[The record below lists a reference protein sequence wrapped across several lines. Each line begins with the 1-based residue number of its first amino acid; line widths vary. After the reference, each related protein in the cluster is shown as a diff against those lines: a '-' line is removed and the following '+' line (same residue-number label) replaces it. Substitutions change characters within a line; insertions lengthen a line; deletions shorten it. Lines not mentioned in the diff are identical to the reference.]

1 LLEATME
8 LRRLGKSDLKVAPLV
23 LGGNVFGW
31 TADEKTSFAI
41 LDAFVDGGFNMV
53 DTADV
58 YARWTPAGGGA
69 SETVIGKWLAQG
81 GKRDKVV
88 LATKFGAE
96 MGEGMKGLSAKYMI
110 EAVEASLKRLQTDRI
125 DLYQSHRDDP
135 ETPQEETAEAFDRLV
150 KAGKVRAI
158 GSSNFTPERLKSAL
172 ELSQAKGLARY
183 NSEQPQY
190 NLYDRAGFEAGLQQV
205 CIENEVGV
213 IPYYGLASGFLTG
226 KYRTEADL
234 DKSPR
239 GRGVKRMMDERGMRI
254 LAALDQVSGAKGASP
269 AQVALAWVMAQ
280 PGLTGPIASA
290 TSVEQLEELMG
301 AARLALSAEDLAT
314 LNAASAAQV

>member
-1 LLEATME
+1 ME

-31 TADEKTSFAI
+31 TADEATSFAI

-58 YARWTPAGGGA
+58 YSRWAPAGGGA
-69 SETVIGKWLAQG
+69 SEKVIGKWLAQG
-81 GKRDKVV
+81 GKRDRIV

-96 MGEGMKGLSAKYMI
+96 MGEGMKGLSAKYMV
-110 EAVEASLKRLQTDRI
+110 EAVEASLKRLQTDHI

-135 ETPQEETAEAFDRLV
+135 DTPQEETAEAFEALV

-158 GSSNFTPERLKSAL
+158 GSSNFTPERLASAL
-172 ELSQAKGLARY
+172 EVSQAKGLARY

-254 LAALDQVSGAKGASP
+254 LAALDQVSNAKSASP

-290 TSVEQLEELMG
+290 TSVGQLEELMG
-301 AARLALSAEDLAT
+301 SARIALSAEDLAALDT
-314 LNAASAAQV
+314 ASAA

>member
-1 LLEATME
+1 ME

-31 TADEKTSFAI
+31 TADEATSFKL
-41 LDAFVDGGFNMV
+41 LDAFVAGGFNMV

-58 YARWTPAGGGA
+58 YSRWAPAGGGA

-81 GKRDKVV
+81 GKRDKIV
-88 LATKFGAE
+88 LATKFGSE
-96 MGEGMKGLSAKYMI
+96 MGEGMKGLSAKYMV
-110 EAVEASLKRLQTDRI
+110 EAVEASLKRLQTDYI

-135 ETPQEETAEAFDRLV
+135 DTPQEETAEAFDRLV

-158 GSSNFTPERLKSAL
+158 GSSNFTPERLKSAI
-172 ELSQAKGLARY
+172 EISQAKGLARY
-183 NSEQPQY
+183 NSEQPLY
-190 NLYDRAGFEAGLQQV
+190 NLYARQGFESGLQQV

-234 DKSPR
+234 SKSPR
-239 GRGVKRMMDERGMRI
+239 GQGVKRMMDARGMRI
-254 LAALDQVSGAKGASP
+254 LDALDEVSAARTASQ

-290 TSVEQLEELMG
+290 TSLEQLDELMG
-301 AARLALSAEDLAT
+301 SARLTLTAEDLAT
-314 LNAASAAQV
+314 LDKASAIES

>member
-1 LLEATME
+1 ME
-8 LRRLGKSDLKVAPLV
+8 FRRLGRSDLKVAPLV

-41 LDAFVDGGFNMV
+41 LDAFIDGGFNAV

-58 YARWTPAGGGA
+58 YSRWSPAGAGA
-69 SETVIGKWLAQG
+69 SETVIGNWLKQS

-88 LATKFGAE
+88 LATKFGME
-96 MGEGMKGLSAKYMI
+96 MGEGKKGLSAKYMV
-110 EAVEASLKRLQTDRI
+110 EAVEASLQRLQTDYI

-172 ELSQAKGLARY
+172 EISEAKGLARY
-183 NSEQPQY
+183 DSEQPLY
-190 NLYDRAGFEAGLQQV
+190 NLYARAGFENGLQRA

-213 IPYYGLASGFLTG
+213 IPYSSLASGFLTG

-234 DKSPR
+234 SKSPR
-239 GRGVKRMMDERGMRI
+239 GGGVKKMMDERGMRI
-254 LAALDQVSGAKGASP
+254 LAALDQISAAKSGTQ

-290 TSVEQLEELMG
+290 TSLSQLDELMG
-301 AARLALSAEDLAT
+301 AARMKLTDEDLAV
-314 LNAASAAQV
+314 LDRASAP

>member
-1 LLEATME
+1 MEATME

-31 TADEKTSFAI
+31 TADEGASFAI

-81 GKRDKVV
+81 NKRDKVV

-96 MGEGMKGLSAKYMI
+96 MGEGMKGLSAKYMV
-110 EAVEASLKRLQTDRI
+110 EAVEASLKRLQTDHI

-135 ETPQEETAEAFDRLV
+135 DTPQEETAEAFEALV

-158 GSSNFTPERLKSAL
+158 GSSNFTPERLESAL
-172 ELSQAKGLARY
+172 AVSQAKGLARY

-190 NLYDRAGFEAGLQQV
+190 NLYDRAGFEAELQQV

-226 KYRTEADL
+226 KYRSEADL
-234 DKSPR
+234 GKSPR
-239 GRGVKRMMDERGMRI
+239 GGGVKRMMDARGMRI
-254 LAALDQVSGAKGASP
+254 LAALDQVSNAKGASP

-290 TSVEQLEELMG
+290 TSVAQLEELMG
-301 AARLALSAEDLAT
+301 SARLALSAEDLAA
-314 LNAASAAQV
+314 LDAASAP

>member
-1 LLEATME
+1 ME

-31 TADEKTSFAI
+31 TADEATSFKL
-41 LDAFVDGGFNMV
+41 LDAFVAGGFNMV
-53 DTADV
+53 DSADV
-58 YARWTPAGGGA
+58 YSRWAPAGGGA

-81 GKRDKVV
+81 GKRDKIV
-88 LATKFGAE
+88 LATKFGSE
-96 MGEGMKGLSAKYMI
+96 MGEGMKGLSAKYMV
-110 EAVEASLKRLQTDRI
+110 EAVEASLKRLQTDYI

-135 ETPQEETAEAFDRLV
+135 DTPQEETAEAFDRLV

-158 GSSNFTPERLKSAL
+158 GSSNFTPERLKSAI
-172 ELSQAKGLARY
+172 EISQAKGLARY
-183 NSEQPQY
+183 NSEQPLY
-190 NLYDRAGFEAGLQQV
+190 NLYARQGFESGLQQV
-205 CIENEVGV
+205 CIDNEVGV

-234 DKSPR
+234 SKSPR
-239 GRGVKRMMDERGMRI
+239 GQGVKRMMDARGMRI
-254 LAALDQVSGAKGASP
+254 LDALDEVSAARTASQ

-290 TSVEQLEELMG
+290 TSLDQLDELMG
-301 AARLALSAEDLAT
+301 SARLTLTAEDLAT
-314 LNAASAAQV
+314 LDKASAIDS

>member
-1 LLEATME
+1 ME
-8 LRRLGKSDLKVAPLV
+8 LRKLGKSDLKVAPLV

-31 TADEKTSFAI
+31 TADEATSFKL
-41 LDAFVDGGFNMV
+41 LDAFVAGGFNMV

-58 YARWTPAGGGA
+58 YSRWAPAGGGA

-81 GKRDKVV
+81 GKRDKIV
-88 LATKFGAE
+88 LATKLGSE
-96 MGEGMKGLSAKYMI
+96 MGEGMKGLSAKYMV
-110 EAVEASLKRLQTDRI
+110 EALEASLKRLQTDYI

-135 ETPQEETAEAFDRLV
+135 DTPQEETAEAFDRLV
-150 KAGKVRAI
+150 KSGKVRAI

-172 ELSQAKGLARY
+172 EISEAKGLARY
-183 NSEQPQY
+183 NSEQPLY
-190 NLYDRAGFEAGLQQV
+190 NLYSRDGFESGLQQV
-205 CIENEVGV
+205 CIDNEVGV

-234 DKSPR
+234 SKSPR
-239 GRGVKRMMDERGMRI
+239 GQGVKRMMDARGMRI
-254 LAALDQVSGAKGASP
+254 LDALDEVSAARTASQ

-290 TSVEQLEELMG
+290 TSLEQLDELMG
-301 AARLALSAEDLAT
+301 SARLTLTAEDLAT
-314 LNAASAAQV
+314 LDKASAKDS

>member
-1 LLEATME
+1 ME
-8 LRRLGKSDLKVAPLV
+8 FRRLGRSDLRVAPLV

-41 LDAFVDGGFNMV
+41 LDAFIDGGFNAV

-58 YARWTPAGGGA
+58 YSRWSPAGAGA
-69 SETVIGKWLAQG
+69 SETVIGNWLKQS

-88 LATKFGAE
+88 LATKFGME
-96 MGEGMKGLSAKYMI
+96 MGEGKKGLSAKYMV
-110 EAVEASLKRLQTDRI
+110 EAVEASLQRLQTDYI

-172 ELSQAKGLARY
+172 EISEAKGLARY
-183 NSEQPQY
+183 DSEQPLY
-190 NLYDRAGFEAGLQQV
+190 NLYARAGFENGLQRA

-213 IPYYGLASGFLTG
+213 IPYSSLASGFLTG

-234 DKSPR
+234 SKSPR
-239 GRGVKRMMDERGMRI
+239 GGGVKKMMDERGMRI
-254 LAALDQVSGAKGASP
+254 LAALDQISAAKSGTQ

-290 TSVEQLEELMG
+290 TSLSQLDELMG
-301 AARLALSAEDLAT
+301 AARMKLTDEDLTA
-314 LNAASAAQV
+314 LDRASAP

>member
-1 LLEATME
+1 ME
-8 LRRLGKSDLKVAPLV
+8 FRRLGRSDLKVAPLV

-41 LDAFVDGGFNMV
+41 LDAFIDGGFNAV

-58 YARWTPAGGGA
+58 YSRWSPAGAGA
-69 SETVIGKWLAQG
+69 SETVIGNWLKQS

-88 LATKFGAE
+88 LATKFGME
-96 MGEGMKGLSAKYMI
+96 MGEGKKGLSAKYMV
-110 EAVEASLKRLQTDRI
+110 EAVEASLQRLQTDYI

-172 ELSQAKGLARY
+172 EISEAKGLARY
-183 NSEQPQY
+183 DSEQPLY
-190 NLYDRAGFEAGLQQV
+190 NLYARAGFENELQRA

-213 IPYYGLASGFLTG
+213 IPYSSLASGFLTG

-234 DKSPR
+234 SKSPR
-239 GRGVKRMMDERGMRI
+239 GGGVKKMMDERGMRI
-254 LAALDQVSGAKGASP
+254 LAALDQISAAKSGTQ

-290 TSVEQLEELMG
+290 TSLSQLDELMG
-301 AARLALSAEDLAT
+301 AARMKLTEEDLAV
-314 LNAASAAQV
+314 LDRASAP

>member
-1 LLEATME
+1 ME

-31 TADEKTSFAI
+31 TADEATSFKL
-41 LDAFVDGGFNMV
+41 LDAFVAGGFNMV

-58 YARWTPAGGGA
+58 YSRWAPAGGGA

-81 GKRDKVV
+81 GKRDKIV
-88 LATKFGAE
+88 LATKFGSE
-96 MGEGMKGLSAKYMI
+96 MGEGMKGLSAKYMV
-110 EAVEASLKRLQTDRI
+110 EAVEASLKRLQTDYI

-135 ETPQEETAEAFDRLV
+135 DTPQEETAEAFDRLV

-158 GSSNFTPERLKSAL
+158 GSSNFTPERLKSAI
-172 ELSQAKGLARY
+172 EISQAEGLARY
-183 NSEQPQY
+183 NSEQPLY
-190 NLYDRAGFEAGLQQV
+190 NLYARQGFESGLQQV

-234 DKSPR
+234 SKSPR
-239 GRGVKRMMDERGMRI
+239 GQGVKRMMDARGMRI
-254 LAALDQVSGAKGASP
+254 LDALDKV
-269 AQVALAWVMAQ
+269 
-280 PGLTGPIASA
+280 
-290 TSVEQLEELMG
+290 
-301 AARLALSAEDLAT
+301 
-314 LNAASAAQV
+314 

>member
-1 LLEATME
+1 ME
-8 LRRLGKSDLKVAPLV
+8 FRRLGRSDLRVAPLV

-41 LDAFVDGGFNMV
+41 LDAFIDGGFNAV

-58 YARWTPAGGGA
+58 YSRWSAAGAGA
-69 SETVIGKWLAQG
+69 SEIVIGNWLKQS

-88 LATKFGAE
+88 LATKFGME
-96 MGEGMKGLSAKYMI
+96 MGEGKKGLSAKYMV
-110 EAVEASLKRLQTDRI
+110 EAVEASLQRLQTDYI

-172 ELSQAKGLARY
+172 EISEAKGLARY
-183 NSEQPQY
+183 DSEQPLY
-190 NLYDRAGFEAGLQQV
+190 NLYARAGFENGLQRA

-213 IPYYGLASGFLTG
+213 IPYSSLASGFLTG

-234 DKSPR
+234 SKSPR
-239 GRGVKRMMDERGMRI
+239 GGGVKKMMDERGMRI
-254 LAALDQVSGAKGASP
+254 LAALDQISAAKSGTQ

-290 TSVEQLEELMG
+290 TSLSQLDELMG
-301 AARLALSAEDLAT
+301 AARMKLTEEDLAV
-314 LNAASAAQV
+314 LDRASAP

>member
-1 LLEATME
+1 ME
-8 LRRLGKSDLKVAPLV
+8 LRRLGRSELKVAPLV

-58 YARWTPAGGGA
+58 YSRWAPAGGGA
-69 SETVIGKWLAQG
+69 SEKVIGAWFKAS
-81 GKRDKVV
+81 GKRDRVV
-88 LATKFGAE
+88 LATKLGSE
-96 MGEGMKGLSAKYMI
+96 MGEGMKGLSARYMV
-110 EAVEASLKRLQTDRI
+110 EAVEASLQRLQTDVI

-135 ETPQEETAEAFDRLV
+135 DTPQEETAEAFERLV

-158 GSSNFTPERLKSAL
+158 GASNFEPARLKSAL
-172 ELSQAKGLARY
+172 ETSEKKGVARY
-183 NSEQPQY
+183 QSEQPLY
-190 NLYDRAGFEAGLQQV
+190 NLYDRAGFESGLQQV
-205 CIENEVGV
+205 CIDNEVGV

-226 KYRTEADL
+226 KYRSEEDL
-234 DKSPR
+234 AKSPR
-239 GRGVKRMMDERGMRI
+239 GRGVKRYLDERGLKI
-254 LAALDQVSGAKGASP
+254 LGALDKVAAGKGATP

-290 TSVEQLEELMG
+290 TSVAQLEELMG
-301 AARLALSAEDLAT
+301 SARLKLDASDLAT
-314 LNAASAAQV
+314 LDTASAPATQAA